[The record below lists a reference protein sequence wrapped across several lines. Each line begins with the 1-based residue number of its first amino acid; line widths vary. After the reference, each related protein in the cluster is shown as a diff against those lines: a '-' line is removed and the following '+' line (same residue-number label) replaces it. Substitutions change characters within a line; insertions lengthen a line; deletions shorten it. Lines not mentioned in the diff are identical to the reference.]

1 MWFAAEH
8 IMDITA
14 IALPG
19 QGPDMLTNSNSS
31 QGQALAPEDM
41 TEQQPT
47 SAAGGDAV
55 TNENNQE
62 RLDRLDRLETSMA
75 SLQQEIQLREQLLS
89 RTPGSA
95 LQQQIQQPDLS
106 QLQTGS
112 RPQQLQVL

>member
-41 TEQQPT
+41 AEQQPT
-47 SAAGGDAV
+47 SAAGG
-55 TNENNQE
+55 T
-62 RLDRLDRLETSMA
+62 R
-75 SLQQEIQLREQLLS
+75 
-89 RTPGSA
+89 
-95 LQQQIQQPDLS
+95 
-106 QLQTGS
+106 
-112 RPQQLQVL
+112 